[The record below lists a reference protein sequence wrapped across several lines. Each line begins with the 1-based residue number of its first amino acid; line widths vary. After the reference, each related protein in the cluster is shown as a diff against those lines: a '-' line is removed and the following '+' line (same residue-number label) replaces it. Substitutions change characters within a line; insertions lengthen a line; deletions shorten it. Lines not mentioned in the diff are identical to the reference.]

1 MCMLTLVQGN
11 LENQMYNIGG
21 THRSVHVKKNKDGY
35 LDFTSCNKFVAKLQI
50 FQDIPVYQE
59 IEKSVDALNTGVC
72 LVVCNNGLTLI

>member
-1 MCMLTLVQGN
+1 MHVNSGSGKPGKSNVQHRWN
-11 LENQMYNIGG
+11 AQIG
-21 THRSVHVKKNKDGY
+21 SCKKNKDGY